1 MHGMSLSVHE
11 KRQEAEQP
19 AALPEVPVVPLYGM
33 SFSRMNMKDT
43 VAYLTAAI
51 EQRRTMQVITG
62 NPIMIMT
69 ALDNPTFHRA
79 MREAELLVPDG
90 AGAVWA
96 ANHVGMP
103 VAERVAGFDL
113 LHELLHVGEQ
123 RRWSVFLLGTTQE
136 TIDEAAARL
145 QRQYPLVRFVGT
157 HHGFFGD
164 DEDAEVIAKIREA
177 DPDMLFVARGVHN
190 QEPWI
195 AKHKQAL
202 GVPVMMGIGGSLD
215 VIAGKLKRAPLF
227 MQRLGLEWLY
237 RLLLQPSRIGR
248 MMALPKFVIK
258 VLRDRENVTKEYP
271 TP

>member
-1 MHGMSLSVHE
+1 MKGMTLTVHE
-11 KRQEAEQP
+11 TRQAQ
-19 AALPEVPVVPLYGM
+19 AAPVPEVPVVPMYGM

-43 VAYLTAAI
+43 VRYLTEAI
-51 EQRRTMQVITG
+51 EQRRTTQVITG

-69 ALDNPTFHRA
+69 ALENPIFHRA

-96 ANHVGMP
+96 ANYVGMP

-123 RRWSVFLLGTTQE
+123 KRWSVYLLGTTQE
-136 TIDEAAARL
+136 VIDEAADRL
-145 QRQYPLVRFVGT
+145 KRQYPLVRFVGT

-164 DEDAEVIAKIREA
+164 GEDAEVIAKIREA

-202 GVPVMMGIGGSLD
+202 GIPVMMGIGGSLD
-215 VIAGKLKRAPLF
+215 VIAGKLKRAPVF

-237 RLLLQPSRIGR
+237 RLMLQPSRIGR
-248 MMALPKFVIK
+248 MLVLPKFVIK
-258 VLRDRENVTKEYP
+258 VMRDRENVTKEYP